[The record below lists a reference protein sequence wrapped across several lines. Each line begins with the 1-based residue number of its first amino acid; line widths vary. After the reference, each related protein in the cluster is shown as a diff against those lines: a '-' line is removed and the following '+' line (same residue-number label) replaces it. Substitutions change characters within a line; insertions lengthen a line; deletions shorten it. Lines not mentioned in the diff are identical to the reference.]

1 MLSASRRA
9 LQLLSSANPVRRMGD
24 SASKVISA
32 EEALPG
38 RTEPIPVTGKV
49 ARLLSMRVEPAH
61 SALPEEDVRDRGW
74 VPGRSLRVRKEAAN
88 PPSPQFSRP
97 PAREGRELSW
107 AVSCLRAS
115 LCLSLALKDFSVGID
130 PARLLVCSSVFGASG
145 VWWEPSL
152 SLPFHLGL

>member
-1 MLSASRRA
+1 
-9 LQLLSSANPVRRMGD
+9 MGD

-88 PPSPQFSRP
+88 PPLPPVLPPPSPGRAGAQLGSLLPACFSLFESRS
-97 PAREGRELSW
+97 E
-107 AVSCLRAS
+107 
-115 LCLSLALKDFSVGID
+115 
-130 PARLLVCSSVFGASG
+130 RL
-145 VWWEPSL
+145 
-152 SLPFHLGL
+152 